1 MNSDGKKVRY
11 KMNCYILNTFIL
23 VTTLLFIIV
32 YDFNHYLHK
41 VKVKTK
47 RYWHT
52 NNIKIENNELKKIC
66 IKDCTCY
73 YFRDN

>member
-52 NNIKIENNELKKIC
+52 NNIKIENNELKK
-66 IKDCTCY
+66 
-73 YFRDN
+73 NWH

>member
-1 MNSDGKKVRY
+1 
-11 KMNCYILNTFIL
+11 MNCYILNTFIL